1 VLQARAFS
9 LWLPDYR
16 TSCPAATILSMLK
29 LSRLCSALL
38 LSSAIA
44 LTGCSPEYNWREVRS
59 DDGLFVALFPA
70 KPASH
75 TKEVNLDGIHTKMSM
90 TAAEVNGAMFAIGSA
105 QVSAAELVQPAL
117 TAMKTAMVRNIG
129 GSVTSDKIVP
139 GPVPYNDVVA
149 DGSRN
154 GQALRL
160 TARFGARNQRV
171 YQVVIIGA
179 PRNIPADAV
188 DTFIASF
195 KPGE

>member
-1 VLQARAFS
+1 
-9 LWLPDYR
+9 
-16 TSCPAATILSMLK
+16 MLK
-29 LSRLCSALL
+29 LFRLCSALL
-38 LSSAIA
+38 LSSAFA
-44 LTGCSPEYNWREVRS
+44 LTGCSPEYNWRKVQS

-75 TKEVNLDGIHTKMSM
+75 TQEVNLDGIHAKMSM

-105 QVSAAELVQPAL
+105 QLSASELVQPAL

-129 GSVTSDKIVP
+129 GSITSDKIVP
-139 GPVPYNDVVA
+139 GPVPYNDVIA

-160 TARFGARNQRV
+160 TARFGAHNQRV

-179 PRNIPADAV
+179 PRKIPADAV

-195 KPGE
+195 KPSD